1 MRNPRK
7 AFRSWRNSV
16 GTTIAVAKSKREF
29 EKVLEN
35 RPYNIVQCEAAHKM
49 AEHLPIELGG
59 ALSWG
64 GTVAGLPDLDEAP
77 EKATWVPPWL
87 DFQIDADRAP
97 VVSWSLGDPIDV
109 VQRAAIKEH
118 GQVGDTYHLVSM
130 GSDDFPPLFVR
141 IARSDDGTEINT
153 SYGFLRHRNAAAQVN
168 CIECHNYASEWLNRM
183 VIPGSPT
190 DKRPI
195 KVDPLARL
203 VIWLAL
209 AALAVRGLFLA
220 SDLADIY
227 SHLETA
233 IEWIDLT
240 AGS

>member
-7 AFRSWRNSV
+7 MLRSWRDSV
-16 GTTIAVAKSKREF
+16 STAIAVTKSKREF

-35 RPYNIVQCEAAHKM
+35 RPYKIVQCEAAHQW
-49 AEHLPIELGG
+49 AEHLATEVAP

-64 GTVAGLPDLDEAP
+64 GSNRGLPNLGTTTGSASRIL
-77 EKATWVPPWL
+77 PWYK
-87 DFQIDADRAP
+87 IDINVDRISHQGWNP
-97 VVSWSLGDPIDV
+97 GDPIDEIH
-109 VQRAAIKEH
+109 RATVEEIFR
-118 GQVGDTYHLVSM
+118 VGSTYHLVSL
-130 GSDDFPPLFVR
+130 GGDATPPLVAR
-141 IARSDDGTEINT
+141 INRIENRADIST
-153 SYGFLRHRNAAAQVN
+153 SFGLLRHRNIAAYIN
-168 CIECHNYASEWLNRM
+168 CMECHNYASEWLNKM

-190 DKRPI
+190 DERPI
-195 KVDPLARL
+195 KVGPLARL
-203 VIWLAL
+203 VVWLAL